1 MADVGVHRPPKSA
14 ARGLLTWAIDLWP
27 YVNGKAITLGLN
39 LGEMDAEH
47 TLDVLHYFFEED
59 NRFVS
64 QDHALI
70 VSRSRSKIYRNFYDS
85 EYKYAIKEDEAEQNS
100 PDGTKPYVPP
110 TDFDPEAANPFGS
123 ILDEPL

>member
-27 YVNGKAITLGLN
+27 YVNGKALTLGLN
-39 LGEMDAEH
+39 LGEMDAAS

-70 VSRSRSKIYRNFYDS
+70 VSRSRSKIYKNFYDR
-85 EYKYAIKEDEAEQNS
+85 EYAYAIKEDEAEQNS
-100 PDGTKPYVPP
+100 PDGTKPYIPP
-110 TDFDPEAANPFGS
+110 TDFDPEAPNPFGS
-123 ILDEPL
+123 VLDEPL